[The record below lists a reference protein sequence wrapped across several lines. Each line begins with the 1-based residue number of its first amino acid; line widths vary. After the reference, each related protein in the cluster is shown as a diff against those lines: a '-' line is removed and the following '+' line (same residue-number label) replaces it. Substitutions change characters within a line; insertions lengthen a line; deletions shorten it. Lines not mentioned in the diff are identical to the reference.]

1 MFWKV
6 AFTRSYRGS
15 QWIVRDDQLLKLL
28 TKMLMEDRAIPSK
41 SCQISEQTN

>member
-6 AFTRSYRGS
+6 AFTRSHRGS